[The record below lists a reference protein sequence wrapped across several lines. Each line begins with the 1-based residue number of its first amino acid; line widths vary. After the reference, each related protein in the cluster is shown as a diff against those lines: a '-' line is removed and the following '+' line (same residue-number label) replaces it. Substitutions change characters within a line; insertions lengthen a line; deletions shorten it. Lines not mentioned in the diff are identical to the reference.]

1 MKNVAPPSRSVSRVR
16 PASHLARGVCGTL
29 GRLWPGRVRLVQR
42 RDLGTSEGS
51 GGGAAG
57 SSGGNGTS
65 DAASGFDSGTTGGM
79 TGSGGAASTGGSTS
93 SGGATGS
100 GGSAS
105 GDGGA
110 CVVTNGGVETCDG
123 LDNDC
128 NGVADDGAV
137 CGSQCI
143 GATYGG
149 HAYAFCSSALNFA
162 DAASACQSKSMRL
175 TRVDD
180 ASVPLRSNGRSWTA
194 PCSGAGRRAVHG

>member
-1 MKNVAPPSRSVSRVR
+1 MLPR
-16 PASHLARGVCGTL
+16 PLVQCLASARQVTLLAVFTALSGGC
-29 GRLWPGRVRLVQR
+29 GRVGYDQFNGVT
-42 RDLGTSEGS
+42 LGTSDGS
-51 GGGAAG
+51 GGDGAG

-65 DAASGFDSGTTGGM
+65 DAASGFDSGTTGGG
-79 TGSGGAASTGGSTS
+79 TTSSGGSPSGDGGPTR